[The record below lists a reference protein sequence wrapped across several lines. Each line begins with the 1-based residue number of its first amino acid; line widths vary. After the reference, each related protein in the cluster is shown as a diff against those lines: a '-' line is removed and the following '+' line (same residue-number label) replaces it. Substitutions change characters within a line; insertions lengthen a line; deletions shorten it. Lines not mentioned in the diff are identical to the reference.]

1 MDLLICGYLFDS
13 APQMLMLFKLHLL
26 VIPHIIIS
34 ILFDTK
40 MFLYTFRSHYRR
52 TSSGPLPEV
61 NNNDPNCQ
69 SNHRNPEE
77 NGFRKASLDLGTSSS
92 SSSTLN
98 RHRESFLGAASYD
111 FRTVTSSTSSSM
123 STTSRRSRDETM
135 NNGGDAAASSN
146 YSKPEDRY
154 QVKKF

>member
-1 MDLLICGYLFDS
+1 MGFLICGYYLFDS
-13 APQMLMLFKLHLL
+13 APQMLLLFKLLL
-26 VIPHIIIS
+26 LLIQQIITTIF
-34 ILFDTK
+34 IW
-40 MFLYTFRSHYRR
+40 YFRSHYRR

-154 QVKKF
+154 QVKEF